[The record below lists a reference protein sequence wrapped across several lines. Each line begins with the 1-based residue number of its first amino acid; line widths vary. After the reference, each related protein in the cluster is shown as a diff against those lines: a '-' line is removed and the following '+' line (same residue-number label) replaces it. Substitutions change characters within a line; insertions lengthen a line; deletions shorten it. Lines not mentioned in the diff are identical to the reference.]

1 MAFLQLLGSSED
13 KPQSR
18 QRQNR
23 VAKHSISS
31 LTSVFIQTETRTP
44 RNTKNTF
51 HIYYTVPW
59 TVELWTSY
67 NALKDFYLYLT
78 LMQFNFL
85 GQETQD

>member
-1 MAFLQLLGSSED
+1 M
-13 KPQSR
+13 
-18 QRQNR
+18 
-23 VAKHSISS
+23 
-31 LTSVFIQTETRTP
+31 FIQTETKPP

>member
-59 TVELWTSY
+59 TVELRTSY
-67 NALKDFYLYLT
+67 NGLKDFYLYLT

>member
-23 VAKHSISS
+23 VAISS
-31 LTSVFIQTETRTP
+31 LTSVFIQTETRP
-44 RNTKNTF
+44 PHNTKNTF

-59 TVELWTSY
+59 TVELRTSY
-67 NALKDFYLYLT
+67 NGLKDFYLYLT